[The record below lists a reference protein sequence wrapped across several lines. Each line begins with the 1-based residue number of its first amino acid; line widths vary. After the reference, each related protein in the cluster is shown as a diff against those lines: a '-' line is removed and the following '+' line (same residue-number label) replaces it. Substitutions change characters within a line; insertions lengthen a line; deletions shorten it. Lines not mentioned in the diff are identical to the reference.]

1 MDAPPAPQYE
11 LGGGRESIANSA
23 ALRLYACLRSRNAAA
38 LKDLRNLAILPLL
51 PALAG
56 ARGAGREAT
65 DLQTDRH
72 RPPGR
77 RCGCW
82 PTSPIPFPFYEIR
95 QGANNGARA
104 IGAKGCH
111 RRRCTAS

>member
-1 MDAPPAPQYE
+1 MPPPALHSE
-11 LGGGRESIANSA
+11 LGGGRRSIAEFCSTETV
-23 ALRLYACLRSRNAAA
+23 RLSS
-38 LKDLRNLAILPLL
+38 LAQC
-51 PALAG
+51 
-56 ARGAGREAT
+56 RGAERSAEFGVLLL
-65 DLQTDRH
+65 DLTPLRARDPH
-72 RPPGR
+72 RSPGR

-95 QGANNGARA
+95 QGANDGARA